1 MVKCVMKKYDFTRQP
16 SILIQGAMETETA
29 YLISRLADASC
40 VNVGNWT
47 FYTGFLGSQN
57 EPVIIS
63 RTYQGEVNA
72 SAATVL
78 GITSFA
84 PKAVI
89 NQGIAGGH
97 DKKLHVGDLVIGERV
112 VPMGAVMQKFLAEG
126 EGISPLAFEPLA
138 LEIYDKKEKC
148 TKKVLDFLCDEEL
161 VARACRVKTPL
172 KVSRGVLGSAD
183 EWNNQID
190 WIAVMRER
198 YQTAAE
204 DMESAAAA
212 QLCRTPLKVSRGVLG
227 SADEWNNQIDWIA
240 VMRERYQTAAEDM
253 ESAAA
258 AQLCRSFGIPFIGI
272 RMISNSIVNG
282 EAFDESMALAGQKFI
297 EAYIE
302 ELCGF

>member
-212 QLCRTPLKVSRGVLG
+212 QLCR
-227 SADEWNNQIDWIA
+227 
-240 VMRERYQTAAEDM
+240 
-253 ESAAA
+253 
-258 AQLCRSFGIPFIGI
+258 SFGIPFIGI

-282 EAFDESMALAGQKFI
+282 EAFDESTALAGQKFI